1 MERWEQNI
9 EHFEIAHLKPLK
21 SLAKVTKYYIY
32 SIIDVVYIYDP
43 FRHYFNLFYRSGTVP
58 LVSPVPV
65 AKKFLKAQVFCGFS
79 TCQSIKKIFFQQEST
94 INQHFFF
101 FP

>member
-32 SIIDVVYIYDP
+32 DP

-58 LVSPVPV
+58 LVSAVPV
-65 AKKFLKAQVFCGFS
+65 AKKILKSSGLLWF
-79 TCQSIKKIFFQQEST
+79 
-94 INQHFFF
+94 
-101 FP
+101 